1 MADTCGDCRYYGK
14 SGCSNPQYDS
24 DHRPCSDFKK

>member
-14 SGCSNPQYDS
+14 NDCPNPRYDG
-24 DHRPCSDFKK
+24 DHRPCSDFRK